1 MAANL
6 DAVLRIR
13 TEALGSPSL
22 QALSKSVAD
31 LGRVSQASG
40 ADLGRMNIAI
50 NRVSR
55 DTGNTVAGLR
65 SHASALTALRDR
77 VEIGGRAWQ
86 RLGGEID
93 GVRQKLERL
102 TAAEKQTSRTDW
114 RQVVGAGAGS
124 MAMGGGVQ
132 GAIGGM
138 VGAAAITGPAG
149 AALTA
154 GALAAAAGVA
164 GATSAALDEEAS
176 IRRVRTLSNDA
187 EELMQRI
194 RGLSVE
200 QGHLTNNTEAGA
212 AAYEILSSGFSK
224 TSDVMA
230 ILKASTL
237 GAAGGFTDI
246 KTVADAAT
254 SIMNSFGLGADKVT
268 EIVDQMIQT
277 QNDGKIV
284 VGQYAESIGR
294 LAPTFAVAGLS
305 IEEMNAAISALTSKG
320 APVETTISGL
330 NQAVKSIIKPTDEA
344 KKVAAAL
351 GIEFSAAAL
360 ESKGLGGFLQDVIV
374 KTKGNSAALGV
385 LFSDIDGFRAV
396 TALTNDQLKSYNKSL
411 KNMDT
416 LTGQAAKSAKLAVDP
431 VKQFDNAWKDFSS
444 TLGRMVLPALTTTI
458 KGLTSIIDLAS
469 KIDLTKVRNPN
480 ASLMGFGDLENAS
493 LMGGGLGTPSAAAG
507 KPLKVGSGLQPY
519 TVAGI
524 TYDPISGR
532 PIAGVGNTQARL
544 KAGKTLNDPSI
555 TALIDGLGGKAD
567 QGIQGYYMQGGIGP
581 SGPNAYG
588 PHFDIKRVDGRY
600 FSRGAL
606 DPYVSVNGGPLSAGA
621 TVSGGQ
627 FGAMRDGGARVH
639 NAWDYAFGGSAKL
652 SIKRGAKWIGVSK
665 GSYGDNTAFQTPD
678 GSVYRLIHG
687 TFKATGKAA
696 AGDAWKDNMQMEE
709 DQVRAAKK
717 VESEAKS
724 KKEKDEEEKKRTAQ
738 QLAAARDLLTTSE
751 AALQVAQATTPLQK
765 LSAEYD
771 QDRARRMGDY
781 ADKLQAA
788 RSGLERDALVAAQTR
803 DIRAAEIGYQEKLK
817 DITTQRIAAEREGAD
832 ALAESMARLQE
843 FTTRS
848 SAGAGFKQGLQ
859 EYSDSIGNM
868 RDAVGRLTVQGLG
881 GLGDSLAKLAVTGP
895 GNFKAF
901 AASVL
906 QDTGRMIVQQLV
918 LKTILAAIGGIF
930 APPTAGLG
938 LGSPRSMGSYAGGG
952 YTGNGSRSGGLDGQ
966 GGFLA
971 MLHPRETVIDHAR
984 GTPRAAAA
992 SSSSN
997 NNITINVDASGTKA
1011 AGDQSKADAL
1021 GRDLH
1026 RVIDERMVYHRR
1038 PGGLLS

>member
-1 MAANL
+1 
-6 DAVLRIR
+6 
-13 TEALGSPSL
+13 
-22 QALSKSVAD
+22 
-31 LGRVSQASG
+31 
-40 ADLGRMNIAI
+40 
-50 NRVSR
+50 
-55 DTGNTVAGLR
+55 
-65 SHASALTALRDR
+65 
-77 VEIGGRAWQ
+77 
-86 RLGGEID
+86 
-93 GVRQKLERL
+93 
-102 TAAEKQTSRTDW
+102 
-114 RQVVGAGAGS
+114 
-124 MAMGGGVQ
+124 
-132 GAIGGM
+132 
-138 VGAAAITGPAG
+138 
-149 AALTA
+149 
-154 GALAAAAGVA
+154 
-164 GATSAALDEEAS
+164 
-176 IRRVRTLSNDA
+176 
-187 EELMQRI
+187 MQRI

-254 SIMNSFGLGADKVT
+254 SIMNSFGLEADKVT

-284 VGQYAESIGR
+284 VGQYAQSIGR

-360 ESKGLGGFLQDVIV
+360 ESKGLGDFLQDVIV

-416 LTGQAAKSAKLAVDP
+416 LTGQAAKSAKLAIDP

-458 KGLTSIIDLAS
+458 KGLTNIIDLAS

-493 LMGGGLGTPSAAAG
+493 LMGGGLGTSSAAAG

-544 KAGKTLNDPSI
+544 KAGKKLNDPSI
-555 TALIDGLGGKAD
+555 TALIDGLGGGSSKPPTGQIIEYLTGDRGSASYRANHGGSNYHDHLAFASIAQRNAAMKALQAAGIRIGSVNDGRHARGSYHYSD
-567 QGIQGYYMQGGIGP
+567 QAFDVPGSQVPVGQEAGLSALVRKVLDGAGFVGKGIGKVAGY
-581 SGPNAYG
+581 SDDLASL
-588 PHFDIKRVDGRY
+588 RVQGEE
-600 FSRGAL
+600 
-606 DPYVSVNGGPLSAGA
+606 
-621 TVSGGQ
+621 
-627 FGAMRDGGARVH
+627 
-639 NAWDYAFGGSAKL
+639 
-652 SIKRGAKWIGVSK
+652 
-665 GSYGDNTAFQTPD
+665 
-678 GSVYRLIHG
+678 
-687 TFKATGKAA
+687 KAA
-696 AGDAWKDNMQMEE
+696 E
-709 DQVRAAKK
+709 AAKK
-717 VESEAKS
+717 AKEDA
-724 KKEKDEEEKKRTAQ
+724 KRRKEKDEKEKKRTAQ
-738 QLAAARDLLTTSE
+738 QFAAARDLLTTSE
-751 AALQVAQATTPLQK
+751 AALRVAQATTPLQK

-788 RSGLERDALVAAQTR
+788 RSGLEREALVAAQTR

-859 EYSDSIGNM
+859 GYIDEIGNM
-868 RDAVGRLTVQGLG
+868 RDAVGQLTTKSIRGLE
-881 GLGDSLAKLAVTGP
+881 DSLTELATTGTT
-895 GNFKAF
+895 NFKAF

-906 QDTGRMIVQQLV
+906 QETSRMIIRQVV
-918 LKTILAAIGGIF
+918 LGTIMQAIGGILTPSQGGYGF
-930 APPTAGLG
+930 A
-938 LGSPRSMGSYAGGG
+938 SPRSLGSYAGGG

-971 MLHPRETVIDHAR
+971 MLHPRETVIDHTR
-984 GTPRAAAA
+984 GTPRTSSA
-992 SSSSN
+992 SS

-1011 AGDQSKADAL
+1011 EGNAGTGAAL
-1021 GRDLH
+1021 ARDLA
-1026 RVIDERMVYHRR
+1026 RVVDDRLIHHRR
-1038 PGGLLS
+1038 PGGLLAA